1 MCQVRIHKFLEKTKR
16 KKGDKEK
23 ENEGGDS
30 DFVIKEE
37 EKLRKKV
44 TKLMKKQK
52 LRVVR
57 HIVKG
62 KDDSKPWGQDTKAK
76 VLRYLAMIWNRFLV
90 FLCLCFLKK
99 VLFALVLSGWEPFD

>member
-1 MCQVRIHKFLEKTKR
+1 MCQVRIHKFLEKTKK

-30 DFVIKEE
+30 DSVIKEQ

-44 TKLMKKQK
+44 TNLMKKHK
-52 LRVVR
+52 LRAVR
-57 HIVKG
+57 QIVKG
-62 KDDSKPWGQDTKAK
+62 KDDSKHWGQDSKAK
-76 VLRYLAMIWNRFLV
+76 VLRYLAVTWKRLLV

-99 VLFALVLSGWEPFD
+99 VLFTLVLFRLGAV